1 MKKTHKGEGMTD
13 SGIEG
18 QIKLAFKV
26 NGLKTNNLLY
36 KDILTIVR
44 QAEATHTKQLQA
56 LLDEMPTYDKDL
68 DDVGGMYPIPVQM
81 FGTKLDEW
89 KKRVEKEML
98 KP

>member
-56 LLDEMPTYDKDL
+56 ILDEYGPKFTMKCKAGPPSDYQDL
-68 DDVGGMYPIPVQM
+68 WYLTKE
-81 FGTKLDEW
+81 FRTKLEGL
-89 KKRVEKEML
+89 L